1 VKNGDPTLNELLD
14 YFIKSGLKIFNQ
26 KVDKDSLI
34 IEFDVYAK
42 PGSKKESVVISESGV
57 LIIKTHSRP
66 IDGLANMAIVEM
78 VAKNLGVSKS
88 SVDLV
93 RGEKS
98 KNKRI
103 KILFSATENKK
114 EKYYLDKATLIL
126 VEQA

>member
-1 VKNGDPTLNELLD
+1 VKIGDPTLNELLD

-42 PGSKKESVVISESGV
+42 PGSKKESVVISESGILV
-57 LIIKTHSRP
+57 IKTHSRP
-66 IDGLANMAIVEM
+66 IDGLANMAIIEM
-78 VAKNLGVSKS
+78 VAKNMGVSKS

-114 EKYYLDKATLIL
+114 EKYYLEKATLIL
-126 VEQA
+126 MEQA